1 MDTSLTAKTALI
13 TGGSLGLGL
22 AMAKHFYGAGANV
35 AILARRPEPLVEAAA
50 EIAAQ
55 DGDGEVAYFPC
66 DVTDPNAV
74 IATHKAVVERF
85 GQVDILVNNA
95 GQSAAK
101 PFTEIT
107 DAEWQADLD
116 LKLMAAVRLTR
127 LVWPAMQEQKWGRV
141 INLLNV
147 YAKTPDANT
156 APTSIS
162 RAAGMALTKVLS
174 AEGAADN
181 ILVNALLIGFLESD
195 QIRRRHVASGS
206 NDSLEDFIAKAG
218 ERLPMGRMGRAEE
231 CADLA
236 LFLASERGSYITGC
250 AINMDGGLSKVV

>member
-1 MDTSLTAKTALI
+1 MDTSLNNHTAII

-22 AMAKHFYGAGANV
+22 AMAKHFYSAGAKV
-35 AILARRPEPLVEAAA
+35 AILARRPEPLEQAAHD
-50 EIAAQ
+50 IAQ
-55 DGDGEVAYFPC
+55 QPGNGEVAHFAC
-66 DVTDPNAV
+66 DVTDPKAV

-85 GQVDILVNNA
+85 GAVDILVNNA

-101 PFTEIT
+101 PFTQISDE
-107 DAEWQADLD
+107 EWQADLD

-127 LVWPAMQEQKWGRV
+127 LVWPAMQAQKWGRV

-206 NDSLEDFIAKAG
+206 NDSLEEFIAKAG

>member
-1 MDTSLTAKTALI
+1 MAGRFRSQTHGCRAPDTISVAR
-13 TGGSLGLGL
+13 
-22 AMAKHFYGAGANV
+22 HAG
-35 AILARRPEPLVEAAA
+35 
-50 EIAAQ
+50 
-55 DGDGEVAYFPC
+55 
-66 DVTDPNAV
+66 
-74 IATHKAVVERF
+74 K
-85 GQVDILVNNA
+85 
-95 GQSAAK
+95 
-101 PFTEIT
+101 
-107 DAEWQADLD
+107 
-116 LKLMAAVRLTR
+116 
-127 LVWPAMQEQKWGRV
+127 KWGRV
-141 INLLNV
+141 LNLLNV

-195 QIRRRHVASGS
+195 KSRRRHVASGS
-206 NDSLEDFIAKAG
+206 NDSLDEFIAKAG

-250 AINMDGGLSKVV
+250 AINMDGGCRRWCEDTLQRDQAPRSN

>member
-1 MDTSLTAKTALI
+1 M
-13 TGGSLGLGL
+13 
-22 AMAKHFYGAGANV
+22 
-35 AILARRPEPLVEAAA
+35 
-50 EIAAQ
+50 
-55 DGDGEVAYFPC
+55 AYFAC
-66 DVTDPNAV
+66 DVTDPKAV
-74 IATHKAVVERF
+74 IATHKAVVEHF
-85 GQVDILVNNA
+85 GAVDILVNNA

-101 PFTEIT
+101 PFTQISDE
-107 DAEWQADLD
+107 EWQADLD

-127 LVWPAMQEQKWGRV
+127 LVWPAMQAQKWGRV

-206 NDSLEDFIAKAG
+206 NDSLEEFIAKAG

>member
-1 MDTSLTAKTALI
+1 LRSWQDARNRWKKPLQKSHKKTATAKSPTFA
-13 TGGSLGLGL
+13 
-22 AMAKHFYGAGANV
+22 
-35 AILARRPEPLVEAAA
+35 
-50 EIAAQ
+50 
-55 DGDGEVAYFPC
+55 C
-66 DVTDPNAV
+66 DVTDPQAV
-74 IATHKAVVERF
+74 IATHQAVIERF
-85 GQVDILVNNA
+85 GPVDILVNNA

-101 PFTEIT
+101 PFSQISDE
-107 DAEWQADLD
+107 EWQADLD

-127 LVWPAMQEQKWGRV
+127 LVWPSMQERKWGRV

-195 QIRRRHVASGS
+195 QIRRRHEASGS
-206 NDSLEDFIAKAG
+206 NDSLDDFIAKAG
-218 ERLPMGRMGRAEE
+218 ERLPYGTNGTRRGMCGFGLILSQRTRLLHHWMRDQYGRR
-231 CADLA
+231 
-236 LFLASERGSYITGC
+236 
-250 AINMDGGLSKVV
+250 VV